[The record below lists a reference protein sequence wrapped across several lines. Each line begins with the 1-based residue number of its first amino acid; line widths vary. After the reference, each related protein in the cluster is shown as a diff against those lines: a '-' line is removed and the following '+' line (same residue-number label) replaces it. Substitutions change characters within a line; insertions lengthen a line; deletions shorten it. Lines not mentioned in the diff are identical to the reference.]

1 MARTR
6 NFDDS
11 TWVSSM
17 QKVMPLYRIGENNLW
32 QEYLICLFKAFNRLT
47 AFGLDGKACMSVRA
61 DLRIMYV
68 QTFFSGAFVYVR
80 TDLLGI
86 V

>member
-1 MARTR
+1 
-6 NFDDS
+6 
-11 TWVSSM
+11 M

-68 QTFFSGAFVYVR
+68 QTFFFGAFVYVR